1 MTDGKRQTKRKKIW
15 LIILLV
21 ILVIVIGLGGY
32 SLYGQHQMKKMETMT
47 FEEMLA
53 YTTQD
58 NSDAVISVGIIRN
71 NEMAYD
77 VYGENGRKLLPEE
90 HSYEIGSLTKTFTTS
105 LLCKAIDEGRVSL
118 DESID
123 AYLNLDSQ
131 NDYPT
136 IQRLVTHSSGYKE
149 YYFETPMIANFLKGG
164 NSFTGISKEMLLNRI
179 SKISLKDT
187 DHPFTYSNFG
197 FATLGAVLEEVYD
210 KDYAS
215 LMNAYVSEDLGLENT
230 KISDGTGD
238 LDAYW
243 EWLESDAYLPAG
255 ALLSNITDMMRYVK
269 LHMSE
274 DLDYLHTAHDE
285 LAQVNVQAKPTR
297 KWGFT

>member
-58 NSDAVISVGIIRN
+58 NSDVVISVGIIRN

-197 FATLGAVLEEVYD
+197 FATFRV
-210 KDYAS
+210 KTS
-215 LMNAYVSEDLGLENT
+215 
-230 KISDGTGD
+230 KI
-238 LDAYW
+238 
-243 EWLESDAYLPAG
+243 
-255 ALLSNITDMMRYVK
+255 K
-269 LHMSE
+269 
-274 DLDYLHTAHDE
+274 
-285 LAQVNVQAKPTR
+285 R
-297 KWGFT
+297 KI